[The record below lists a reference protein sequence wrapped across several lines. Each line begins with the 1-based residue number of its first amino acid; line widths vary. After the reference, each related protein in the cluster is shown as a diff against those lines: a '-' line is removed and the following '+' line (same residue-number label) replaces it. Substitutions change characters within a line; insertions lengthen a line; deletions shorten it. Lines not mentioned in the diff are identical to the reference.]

1 MLDETLSTYFPSW
14 LVRLDTAP
22 SSRDPLGLQAHAMGH
37 ADKLLP
43 GLNVFTSRA
52 RYYTFLCWA
61 IARAQADAPERTHL
75 DRVHRLER
83 LLVLCEAL
91 RHEDAPDACSYVGR
105 RRGRRF
111 VTERQGAGLWEL
123 PTRILKNQS
132 SNGALRLYRTS
143 LADLELIEEDDLEG
157 GLGLRLTSRG
167 QQLASQL
174 DKVVDERI
182 IAWALEPEPDRKKQR
197 ESLCNLAKGM
207 CLSGRIG
214 AYERRHLLTSLFGA
228 EGHGIDRRET
238 VQILFEHDLLAVAP
252 VGADIASADADLV
265 SEEGGKPAEAAA
277 DNETRGNWAVLRR
290 ALQFPPSNRLHPVQV
305 AGAYQLMALSLNAL
319 LASAL
324 VPVQQHGRLSI
335 LAWHAKVAERAG
347 SHFEE
352 SAAQVWAGHRRPVEV
367 ADDLLNSDSVSWPEV
382 AMLALELL
390 LRLVLD
396 ERCLRWLADGP
407 TPLVERVIIWSRNAG
422 TANARAMAAQLLPD
436 LVEHHAEVSARKG
449 KGEWL
454 VLDGPELVKNDP
466 RLMRPMLHSLRFAQL
481 QQLAAD
487 LSLRPED
494 VTDET

>member
-14 LVRLDTAP
+14 LVRLDVPP

-61 IARAQADAPERTHL
+61 LARAQADAPPRTHL

-91 RHEDAPDACSYVGR
+91 WHEDAPDACSYVGR

-111 VTERQGAGLWEL
+111 VTERQGGGLWEL
-123 PTRILKNQS
+123 PTRILKNQA

-143 LADLELIEEDDLEG
+143 LADLGLIEEDDLEG

-167 QQLASQL
+167 QQLANQFE
-174 DKVVDERI
+174 KIVDERI
-182 IAWALEPEPDRKKQR
+182 VAWALEPEPDKKKQR

-207 CLSGRIG
+207 CLSGRVG
-214 AYERRHLLTSLFGA
+214 AYERKYLLTSLFGD
-228 EGHGIDRRET
+228 EGHGVDRRET
-238 VQILFEHDLLAVAP
+238 VQILFEHDLLAPAP
-252 VGADIASADADLV
+252 VGEDIASADADLV
-265 SEEGGKPAEAAA
+265 SEDGGKPAENAA
-277 DNETRGNWAVLRR
+277 DNETSGNWAVLRR
-290 ALQFPPSNRLHPVQV
+290 ALVLPPSNRLHPVQV
-305 AGAYQLMALSLNAL
+305 AGAYQLMGLGLNAL

-324 VPVQQHGRLSI
+324 DPVQEHGRLSI
-335 LAWHAKVAERAG
+335 LAWHNKVAERAG
-347 SHFEE
+347 SRFEAS
-352 SAAQVWAGHRRPVEV
+352 SALAWAGHRPAVDV
-367 ADDLLNSDSVSWPEV
+367 ANDLLKADGLPWPEV
-382 AMLALELL
+382 AMLATELL

-396 ERCLRWLADGP
+396 ERYLRWLADAP
-407 TPLVERVIIWSRNAG
+407 TPLVERVIVWSQAAG
-422 TANARAMAAQLLPD
+422 TEGPGAMMMRLLPD

-454 VLDGPELVKNDP
+454 VLDGAELVKNDP
-466 RLMRPMLHSLRFAQL
+466 RFMRPMLHSLRFAQL

-487 LSLRPED
+487 LNLRPED